1 MIYNLPLRLPVRKEK
16 PRARVITLPGINA
29 MSFNLSIGSSKAY
42 GHILS
47 QTGLLA
53 ITVNDI
59 AVVKR
64 VLRERM
70 HTNGL
75 PGYIIF
81 NLDQLSGI
89 FKPFLEYVQGN
100 QELSKIPLF
109 VYKETVNKIDKDKLI
124 AAGGIDGIIT
134 ASTSVESFN
143 NTLSFAQKIKQLSAA
158 AQAEVRTTAT
168 VGLKESTAIASYVA
182 KRVFDICVSGTLL
195 VLVSPLF
202 LLISV
207 IIKLESKGA
216 IFYAAP
222 RAGKRYQVFKFYKFR
237 TMVADADKQVKSL
250 THLNQYDANDE
261 SGPVFFKL
269 TNDPR
274 VTKFGAFLR
283 NTSLDEIPQLVNV
296 LKGDMSLVGNR
307 PLPLYEAAT
316 LTTDK
321 YAERFIAP
329 AGITGLWQVKK
340 RGKKE
345 MSVDERI
352 GLDIDYAK
360 KHSFFYDMR
369 ILANTP
375 GALIQKENV

>member
-1 MIYNLPLRLPVRKEK
+1 MIYNLPLRIPVRKEK
-16 PRARVITLPGINA
+16 SRARVITLPGINA

-42 GHILS
+42 SHILS

-59 AVVKR
+59 AVVKK

-70 HTNGL
+70 LTNGL

-81 NLDQLSGI
+81 NLDQLSAI
-89 FKPFLEYVQGN
+89 FKPFVDYVQSN
-100 QELSKIPLF
+100 TELSKIPLF
-109 VYKETVNKIDKDKLI
+109 VYKETATKSDKDKLI
-124 AAGGIDGIIT
+124 ATGGIDGIIT
-134 ASTSVESFN
+134 ANTNFESFN
-143 NTLSFAQKIKQLSAA
+143 STLLFAQKVKQLAA
-158 AQAEVRTTAT
+158 KENAQQRTLATAGIKDGAAM
-168 VGLKESTAIASYVA
+168 VSYFA
-182 KRVFDICVSGTLL
+182 KRLFDILVSGTLL
-195 VLVSPLF
+195 LVCSPIF
-202 LLISV
+202 LLIAV
-207 IIKLESKGA
+207 MIRIESKGA
-216 IFYAAP
+216 IFYISP
-222 RAGKRYQVFKFYKFR
+222 RAGKRYQIFKFYKFR
-237 TMVADADKQVKSL
+237 TMVADADKQVKDLS
-250 THLNQYDANDE
+250 HLNQYDADDKN
-261 SGPVFFKL
+261 GPVFFKL

-283 NTSLDEIPQLVNV
+283 NTSLDEIPQLINV

-316 LTTDK
+316 LTTDQ
-321 YAERFIAP
+321 YAQRFIAP

-340 RGKKE
+340 RGKKD

-369 ILANTP
+369 ILAYTP
-375 GALIQKENV
+375 AALIQKENV